1 MKTPTIPTL
10 LGPDGMTSLR
20 EYAGYH
26 GGGSGF
32 GGQLRAWNPPGESV
46 DAALLP
52 NFTRGNARADDLVR
66 NNGYAANAIQLHQD
80 HIVGSFFRL
89 SHRPSWRYLGIGE
102 EEARAFSRE
111 VEAAWKEFAEDDCC
125 CIDVERKRTF
135 TMMIREGVA
144 MHAFNGELFVQATWD
159 TSPSRLFRTQ
169 FRMVSPK
176 RISNPNNT
184 GDSRNCR
191 AGVQINDSGA
201 ALGYYVSE
209 DGYPGWM
216 PQKWTWIPRELP
228 GGRASFI
235 HVFEPV
241 EDGQTRGANVF
252 YSVMEQMKMLDTLQN
267 TQLQSAIVKAM
278 YAATIESELDTQ
290 SAMDFILGANSQ
302 EQRERLTGWIGEI
315 AAYYAAAP
323 VRLGGAKVPHLMP
336 GDSLNLQTAQDTD
349 NGYSVF
355 EQSLLRYIA
364 AGLGVSYEQLSRN
377 YAQMSYS
384 TARAS
389 ANESWAY
396 FMGRRKFVASRQASQ
411 MFLCWLEEA
420 IVRRVVTLP
429 SKARFSFQEARSAWG
444 NCDWIGSGRMAID
457 GLKEVQEAVMLIEA
471 GLSTYEKECAKRGD
485 DYQEIFAQQVR
496 ETMERRAAG
505 LKPPAWAAAAFESGC
520 DNQQRRRRVT
530 AELRNL
536 PHIASMAFNE
546 PLMLEPAY
554 ARVFFCALAGQ
565 LGISRLT
572 DAVSG
577 DSLTAQEALA
587 TLALSG
593 DDDGPRQARSYQVMN
608 GIAVLPVSGT
618 LVSRTRALQPYS
630 GMTGYNGIIAR
641 LQQAASDP
649 MVDGILLDMD
659 TPGGMVAGAF
669 DCADIIARVRD
680 IKPVWALAND
690 MNCSA
695 GQLLASAASRRLVT
709 QTARTG
715 SIGVMM
721 AHSNYGAALEK
732 QGVEITLIYSGSHK
746 VDGNPYSHLPDD
758 VRETLQSRMDATRRM
773 FAQKVSAYTG
783 LSVQAVLDTEA
794 AVYSGQEAID
804 AGLADELV
812 NSTDAITVMRDA
824 LDARKSRLS
833 GGRMTKETQSTTVS
847 ATASQADVTDVVP
860 ATEGENAS
868 AAQPDVNAQITAA
881 VAAENSRIMGIL
893 NCEEAHGREEQAR
906 VLAETPGMTVETARR
921 ILAAAPQSAQ
931 ARSDTA
937 LDRLMQ
943 GAPAPL
949 AAGNPASDAVNDLLN
964 TPV

>member
-1 MKTPTIPTL
+1 M
-10 LGPDGMTSLR
+10 
-20 EYAGYH
+20 
-26 GGGSGF
+26 
-32 GGQLRAWNPPGESV
+32 
-46 DAALLP
+46 
-52 NFTRGNARADDLVR
+52 
-66 NNGYAANAIQLHQD
+66 
-80 HIVGSFFRL
+80 
-89 SHRPSWRYLGIGE
+89 
-102 EEARAFSRE
+102 
-111 VEAAWKEFAEDDCC
+111 
-125 CIDVERKRTF
+125 
-135 TMMIREGVA
+135 
-144 MHAFNGELFVQATWD
+144 
-159 TSPSRLFRTQ
+159 
-169 FRMVSPK
+169 
-176 RISNPNNT
+176 
-184 GDSRNCR
+184 
-191 AGVQINDSGA
+191 
-201 ALGYYVSE
+201 
-209 DGYPGWM
+209 
-216 PQKWTWIPRELP
+216 
-228 GGRASFI
+228 
-235 HVFEPV
+235 
-241 EDGQTRGANVF
+241 
-252 YSVMEQMKMLDTLQN
+252 
-267 TQLQSAIVKAM
+267 
-278 YAATIESELDTQ
+278 
-290 SAMDFILGANSQ
+290 
-302 EQRERLTGWIGEI
+302 
-315 AAYYAAAP
+315 
-323 VRLGGAKVPHLMP
+323 
-336 GDSLNLQTAQDTD
+336 
-349 NGYSVF
+349 
-355 EQSLLRYIA
+355 
-364 AGLGVSYEQLSRN
+364 
-377 YAQMSYS
+377 
-384 TARAS
+384 
-389 ANESWAY
+389 
-396 FMGRRKFVASRQASQ
+396 
-411 MFLCWLEEA
+411 
-420 IVRRVVTLP
+420 
-429 SKARFSFQEARSAWG
+429 
-444 NCDWIGSGRMAID
+444 
-457 GLKEVQEAVMLIEA
+457 
-471 GLSTYEKECAKRGD
+471 
-485 DYQEIFAQQVR
+485 
-496 ETMERRAAG
+496 
-505 LKPPAWAAAAFESGC
+505 
-520 DNQQRRRRVT
+520 T

-847 ATASQADVTDVVP
+847 ATASQADVTGVVQ

-931 ARSDTA
+931 TRSDTA

-943 GAPAPL
+943 GANEQKFKFDPLFLRLFFRESYPFTTEKVYLSQIPGLVNMALYVSPIVSGEVIRSRGGSTSEFTPGYVKPKHEVNPQMTLRRLPDEDPQNLADPAYRRRRIIMQNMRDEELAIAQVEEMQAVSAVLKGKYTMTGEAFDPVEVDMGRSAANNITQSGGTEWSKRDKSTYDPTDDIEAYALNASGVVNIIVFDPKGWALFRSFKAVKEKLDTRRGSHSELETAVKDLGKAVSYKGMYGDVAIVVYSGQYVENGVKKNFLPDNTMVLGNTQARGLRTYGCIQDADAQREGINASARYPKNWVTTGDPAREFTMIQSAPL
-949 AAGNPASDAVNDLLN
+949 MLLAD
-964 TPV
+964 PDEFVSVQLA

>member
-1 MKTPTIPTL
+1 M
-10 LGPDGMTSLR
+10 
-20 EYAGYH
+20 
-26 GGGSGF
+26 
-32 GGQLRAWNPPGESV
+32 
-46 DAALLP
+46 
-52 NFTRGNARADDLVR
+52 
-66 NNGYAANAIQLHQD
+66 
-80 HIVGSFFRL
+80 
-89 SHRPSWRYLGIGE
+89 
-102 EEARAFSRE
+102 
-111 VEAAWKEFAEDDCC
+111 
-125 CIDVERKRTF
+125 
-135 TMMIREGVA
+135 
-144 MHAFNGELFVQATWD
+144 
-159 TSPSRLFRTQ
+159 
-169 FRMVSPK
+169 
-176 RISNPNNT
+176 
-184 GDSRNCR
+184 
-191 AGVQINDSGA
+191 
-201 ALGYYVSE
+201 
-209 DGYPGWM
+209 
-216 PQKWTWIPRELP
+216 
-228 GGRASFI
+228 
-235 HVFEPV
+235 
-241 EDGQTRGANVF
+241 
-252 YSVMEQMKMLDTLQN
+252 
-267 TQLQSAIVKAM
+267 
-278 YAATIESELDTQ
+278 
-290 SAMDFILGANSQ
+290 
-302 EQRERLTGWIGEI
+302 
-315 AAYYAAAP
+315 
-323 VRLGGAKVPHLMP
+323 
-336 GDSLNLQTAQDTD
+336 
-349 NGYSVF
+349 
-355 EQSLLRYIA
+355 
-364 AGLGVSYEQLSRN
+364 
-377 YAQMSYS
+377 
-384 TARAS
+384 
-389 ANESWAY
+389 
-396 FMGRRKFVASRQASQ
+396 
-411 MFLCWLEEA
+411 
-420 IVRRVVTLP
+420 
-429 SKARFSFQEARSAWG
+429 
-444 NCDWIGSGRMAID
+444 
-457 GLKEVQEAVMLIEA
+457 
-471 GLSTYEKECAKRGD
+471 
-485 DYQEIFAQQVR
+485 
-496 ETMERRAAG
+496 
-505 LKPPAWAAAAFESGC
+505 
-520 DNQQRRRRVT
+520 T

-577 DSLTAQEALA
+577 DSLTAGEAPA
-587 TLALSG
+587 ALALSV

-812 NSTDAITVMRDA
+812 NSTDAI
-824 LDARKSRLS
+824 
-833 GGRMTKETQSTTVS
+833 
-847 ATASQADVTDVVP
+847 ASQADVTGVVP

-921 ILAAAPQSAQ
+921 ILAVAPQSAQ

-949 AAGNPASDAVNDLLN
+949 AAGNLASDAVNDLLN

>member
-1 MKTPTIPTL
+1 M
-10 LGPDGMTSLR
+10 
-20 EYAGYH
+20 
-26 GGGSGF
+26 
-32 GGQLRAWNPPGESV
+32 
-46 DAALLP
+46 
-52 NFTRGNARADDLVR
+52 
-66 NNGYAANAIQLHQD
+66 
-80 HIVGSFFRL
+80 
-89 SHRPSWRYLGIGE
+89 
-102 EEARAFSRE
+102 
-111 VEAAWKEFAEDDCC
+111 
-125 CIDVERKRTF
+125 
-135 TMMIREGVA
+135 
-144 MHAFNGELFVQATWD
+144 
-159 TSPSRLFRTQ
+159 
-169 FRMVSPK
+169 
-176 RISNPNNT
+176 
-184 GDSRNCR
+184 
-191 AGVQINDSGA
+191 
-201 ALGYYVSE
+201 
-209 DGYPGWM
+209 
-216 PQKWTWIPRELP
+216 
-228 GGRASFI
+228 
-235 HVFEPV
+235 
-241 EDGQTRGANVF
+241 
-252 YSVMEQMKMLDTLQN
+252 
-267 TQLQSAIVKAM
+267 
-278 YAATIESELDTQ
+278 
-290 SAMDFILGANSQ
+290 
-302 EQRERLTGWIGEI
+302 
-315 AAYYAAAP
+315 
-323 VRLGGAKVPHLMP
+323 
-336 GDSLNLQTAQDTD
+336 
-349 NGYSVF
+349 
-355 EQSLLRYIA
+355 
-364 AGLGVSYEQLSRN
+364 
-377 YAQMSYS
+377 
-384 TARAS
+384 
-389 ANESWAY
+389 
-396 FMGRRKFVASRQASQ
+396 
-411 MFLCWLEEA
+411 
-420 IVRRVVTLP
+420 
-429 SKARFSFQEARSAWG
+429 
-444 NCDWIGSGRMAID
+444 
-457 GLKEVQEAVMLIEA
+457 
-471 GLSTYEKECAKRGD
+471 
-485 DYQEIFAQQVR
+485 
-496 ETMERRAAG
+496 
-505 LKPPAWAAAAFESGC
+505 
-520 DNQQRRRRVT
+520 T

-577 DSLTAQEALA
+577 DSLTAGEAPA
-587 TLALSG
+587 ALALSV

-630 GMTGYNGIIAR
+630 GMTGYNG
-641 LQQAASDP
+641 
-649 MVDGILLDMD
+649 
-659 TPGGMVAGAF
+659 
-669 DCADIIARVRD
+669 IIARVRD

-847 ATASQADVTDVVP
+847 ATASQADVTGVVP

-906 VLAETPGMTVETARR
+906 VLAETLV
-921 ILAAAPQSAQ
+921 
-931 ARSDTA
+931 
-937 LDRLMQ
+937 
-943 GAPAPL
+943 
-949 AAGNPASDAVNDLLN
+949 
-964 TPV
+964 